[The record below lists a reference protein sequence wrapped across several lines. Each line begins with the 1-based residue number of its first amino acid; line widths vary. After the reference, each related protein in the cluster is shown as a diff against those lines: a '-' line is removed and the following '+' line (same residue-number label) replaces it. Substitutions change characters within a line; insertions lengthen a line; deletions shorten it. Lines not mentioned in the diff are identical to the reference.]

1 MVLSLGLLV
10 AFLPLLGICTF
21 YRPIYTVHTTASVT
35 QTTEVIQNVEAD
47 IEANNETNNQ
57 NESLEAVA
65 STNENTEAPKETQ
78 ARPETVPLT
87 SRSGSRDVKVIKGER
102 IDYNFT
108 EEEIEILER
117 IVEAEVTG
125 NSYYEGKLAVANVI
139 LNRIES
145 PRFPNTVKGVVFAQ
159 NQFTPT
165 KDGRYY
171 TVKVTELT
179 KQVVADAINGAR
191 AVPDDAYYFCTPR
204 AGKGWFETALRK
216 IDYVAPHNIYGYK

>member
-21 YRPIYTVHTTASVT
+21 CKPIYTVHTTSVV
-35 QTTEVIQNVEAD
+35 QPTEVIQNVEAD
-47 IEANNETNNQ
+47 IEANNKTNQQ

-65 STNENTEAPKETQ
+65 STQEITEAPKETE

-87 SRSGSRDVKVIKGER
+87 SRSGSRNDVKVTKGDA
-102 IDYNFT
+102 INYTFT
-108 EEEIEILER
+108 EEEITILER
-117 IVEAEVTG
+117 IVEAEVG
-125 NSYYEGKLAVANVI
+125 GQYSYEGKLAVVNVI
-139 LNRIES
+139 LNRVES

-159 NQFTPT
+159 NQFTPVSN
-165 KDGRYY
+165 GSYY
-171 TVKVTELT
+171 RVKVSELT

-191 AVPDDAYYFCTPR
+191 VVPKDALYFCTPK
-204 AGKGWFETALRK
+204 AGKGWFDSALRK